1 MSDMVFLAAVLMA
14 QAPTTAPA
22 TLTVPAPS
30 AEATDV
36 GYREIMTGRPQA
48 AIDMLERVLTVRR
61 DDPLALIN
69 LGTAYKMVGR
79 TFDAARTYRSA
90 ATSSDRY
97 DVQLSDGRWIDSRRA
112 ASIAIKNLGTAE
124 VIALR

>member
-1 MSDMVFLAAVLMA
+1 MSNMVILAAALMA
-14 QAPTTAPA
+14 QAPTAAPA
-22 TLTVPAPS
+22 NLTVPAP
-30 AEATDV
+30 ATDASDV
-36 GYREIMTGRPQA
+36 AYREIMTGRPQA
-48 AIDMLERVLTVRR
+48 AIDRLERVLTVRH

-79 TFDAARTYRSA
+79 TSDAARLYRSA

>member
-1 MSDMVFLAAVLMA
+1 MSNMVFLAAALMA
-14 QAPTTAPA
+14 QAPAN
-22 TLTVPAPS
+22 LTVPAPTIETS
-30 AEATDV
+30 DV
-36 GYREIMTGRPQA
+36 AYREIMSGRPQA
-48 AIDMLERVLTVRR
+48 AIDRLERVLTVRH

-79 TFDAARTYRSA
+79 TSDAARIYRSA

-112 ASIAIKNLGTAE
+112 ASIAIRKLGTPE
-124 VIALR
+124 VFALR

>member
-14 QAPTTAPA
+14 RAPTTAPA

-48 AIDMLERVLTVRR
+48 AIDMLERVLTVRH

-79 TFDAARTYRSA
+79 TSDAARTYRSA

-112 ASIAIKNLGTAE
+112 ASIAMKHLGTAE